1 MSLSIP
7 IYKIKKIVFEK
18 FGMIKKLSPSLQSKK
33 IDMRQIQSH
42 ITTEKRFS
50 PNEDY
55 TARGA
60 CFATE

>member
-1 MSLSIP
+1 
-7 IYKIKKIVFEK
+7 
-18 FGMIKKLSPSLQSKK
+18 MIKKLSPSLQSKK
-33 IDMRQIQSH
+33 TNMRQMQSY
-42 ITTEKRFS
+42 IATEKRFS